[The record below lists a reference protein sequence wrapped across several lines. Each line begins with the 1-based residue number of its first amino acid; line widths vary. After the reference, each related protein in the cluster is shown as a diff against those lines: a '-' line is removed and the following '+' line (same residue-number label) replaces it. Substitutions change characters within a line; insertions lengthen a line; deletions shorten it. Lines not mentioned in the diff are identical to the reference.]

1 MFKDE
6 VPANR
11 EQSKQQHFKV
21 VATLSNFFSLFWFCS
36 GGASF
41 FAPFV
46 LAFRSACSNKNK
58 RIPSHPRPSPP
69 CVRQFCLFAFWFFFC
84 FRYFRVGRPGPADIA
99 KGYWN
104 GRAITQRVFKCSTFI
119 CIPLERVLY
128 IQSEVSNVRV
138 TNCWVKL
145 TSFWLGTV
153 FLCVAAGP
161 PNRFFKYGQSRDQT
175 YIHVFMN
182 GVDNLRTV
190 FSVHLNVHDLTPR
203 RLFFTN
209 AKHANGAFLN
219 HDFYTR

>member
-1 MFKDE
+1 LRHLYWHFAARAPIRTKGFPHTHAHLR
-6 VPANR
+6 PA
-11 EQSKQQHFKV
+11 F
-21 VATLSNFFSLFWFCS
+21 ANFVCLLFGS
-36 GGASF
+36 
-41 FAPFV
+41 
-46 LAFRSACSNKNK
+46 
-58 RIPSHPRPSPP
+58 
-69 CVRQFCLFAFWFFFC
+69 FFC

>member
-1 MFKDE
+1 LRHLYWHFAARAPIRTKGFPHTHAHLR
-6 VPANR
+6 PA
-11 EQSKQQHFKV
+11 F
-21 VATLSNFFSLFWFCS
+21 ANFVCLLFGSFFVLGTSES
-36 GGASF
+36 GGRDPQTLLKVIGMAGQTGFSG
-41 FAPFV
+41 
-46 LAFRSACSNKNK
+46 
-58 RIPSHPRPSPP
+58 HP
-69 CVRQFCLFAFWFFFC
+69 LL
-84 FRYFRVGRPGPADIA
+84 
-99 KGYWN
+99 
-104 GRAITQRVFKCSTFI
+104 ITQRVFKCSTFI

-209 AKHANGAFLN
+209 AKQR
-219 HDFYTR
+219 TERS